1 MLIRPG
7 MTIEISMF
15 LDSGKTIYPRAM
27 VYDIKDKQ
35 VVFSQT
41 SPPLLRSHIGR
52 YVLVSSVLTKEGKPQ
67 RYGFLAWITN
77 FIKDYEI
84 ASGAQVTAITADIK
98 SESTEV
104 DLRESFR
111 VKPFTDC
118 GLLLVIDKEEY
129 PIVNISLG
137 GLLFSQ
143 PFSKLGSTPRGE
155 IPLILVIDE
164 VPLKVIA
171 RVMRVVEKEDH
182 RFVACAFSGND
193 RELQSRLGRKI
204 LDIERH
210 HLAMGRL

>member
-7 MTIEISMF
+7 MAIQISMV

-27 VYDIKDKQ
+27 IYDIKDKQ
-35 VVFSQT
+35 VIFSQT
-41 SPPLLRSHIGR
+41 SPALLRSHVGR
-52 YVLVSSVLTKEGKPQ
+52 YVLISSVLTKEGKPQ
-67 RYGFLAWITN
+67 RYGFLAQITN

-84 ASGAQVTAITADIK
+84 ASGAQVMAVTAEIK

-118 GLLLVIDKEEY
+118 GLVLVINKEEY

-137 GLLFSQ
+137 GILFSQ
-143 PFSKLGSTPRGE
+143 PFSKISSPPRGE
-155 IPLILVIDE
+155 IALILVIDE
-164 VPLKVIA
+164 VPVKVMA
-171 RVMRVVEKEDH
+171 RVVRVVENEDY
-182 RFVACAFSGND
+182 RFVACTFSGND
-193 RELQSRLGRKI
+193 RELHSRLGRKI